1 MTCEQELA
9 RRHLV
14 DPDAAVSAHVDLAGT
29 PHSARLARIF
39 LREQLR
45 GRVDGDTLYTAEL
58 LTSELVTNVVLH
70 ARSSVHVGLTRDKHN
85 VVVAVQDDDP
95 AGPRE
100 PGDRL
105 PPEGLE
111 TSGRGMLII
120 ATLADDFG
128 WERIDGRAGK
138 VMWFALAIAPSDQLP
153 RQRGAATPAEI

>member
-1 MTCEQELA
+1 MTCEQVLA
-9 RRHLV
+9 QRHLV

-45 GRVDGDTLYTAEL
+45 GRVDGDTLHTAEL

-70 ARSSVHVGLTRDKHN
+70 ARSSVHIGVTRDEHN
-85 VVVAVQDDDP
+85 LVVTVQDDDP

-100 PGDRL
+100 REDRL

-120 ATLADDFG
+120 ASLADDFG
-128 WERIDGRAGK
+128 WARLDGRVGK
-138 VMWFALAIAPSDQLP
+138 VMWFALAISPSIQLP
-153 RQRGAATPAEI
+153 EQVSRVTPAKF